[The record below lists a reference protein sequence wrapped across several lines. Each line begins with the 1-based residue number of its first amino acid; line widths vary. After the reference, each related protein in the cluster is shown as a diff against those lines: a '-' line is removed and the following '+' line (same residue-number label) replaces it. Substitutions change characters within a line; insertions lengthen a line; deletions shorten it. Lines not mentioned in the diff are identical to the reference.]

1 MFSFFFLSRSLF
13 TYNIYIFCQ
22 CTIRV
27 QAAYENGFRNNRS
40 CRRMVWYVIGF
51 FSLSLYVDL
60 PVFQA
65 FCLRGNLTD
74 RVFAE

>member
-1 MFSFFFLSRSLF
+1 MYFVNVPFEYKELMKTGLEITVRVGEWGEGERS
-13 TYNIYIFCQ
+13 
-22 CTIRV
+22 
-27 QAAYENGFRNNRS
+27 GMS
-40 CRRMVWYVIGF
+40 SGF
-51 FSLSLYVDL
+51 FPLSLYVDL